1 MNKKVLMPIM
11 ALLVLSMIPPV
22 MAGGVHGGG
31 KPVEIVRV
39 EVDEMWPEFE
49 WDEGGWIWYA
59 GKGFI
64 VIHVF
69 REGEYLLI
77 NYHLT
82 VTYWN
87 NETMKALSGPSIGP
101 AMVDF
106 VEGTF
111 VGIGIY
117 FMARQPR
124 GPPLVLDIGKIV
136 FDLEPPYVVIESH
149 GPHQCSEEVFF
160 DQLGSL
166 IEEFGSLIDG

>member
-1 MNKKVLMPIM
+1 MMKKVLMPIF
-11 ALLVLSMIPPV
+11 ALLVLSMITPV

-39 EVDEMWPEFE
+39 EVDETWAEFQYGE
-49 WDEGGWIWYA
+49 GWIWYA
-59 GKGFI
+59 GEGFI

-69 REGEYLLI
+69 REGEYLLV

-87 NETMKALSGPSIGP
+87 NFTMKALSGPSIGP
-101 AMVDF
+101 AMVGF
-106 VEGTF
+106 EEGTF

-117 FMARQPR
+117 FMARQPK

-136 FDLEPPYVVIESH
+136 FDLEPPNAVLESH
-149 GPHQCSEEVFF
+149 GPHQCSEDFFF
-160 DQLGSL
+160 DHLGSL
-166 IEEFGSLIDG
+166 IEEYGSSIDG